1 MRNKTLRQKTA
12 DAHEALDKQRIELS
26 TKRLASVNEEAAIG
40 GRLEKLREEVESV
53 SRRERWAQE
62 LYRER
67 RDELEGIL

>member
-1 MRNKTLRQKTA
+1 
-12 DAHEALDKQRIELS
+12 
-26 TKRLASVNEEAAIG
+26 VNEEAAIG

-67 RDELEGIL
+67 RDELEGL

>member
-1 MRNKTLRQKTA
+1 MRNKTLRQKTV
-12 DAHEALDKQRIELS
+12 DAHDALHKRHIELS
-26 TKRLASVNEEAAIG
+26 TKRLASVNEEAAVG

-67 RDELEGIL
+67 RDELEAL